1 VTEHNYGADA
11 PTASR
16 PPQGAPLLT
25 SHTSVATDRPSR
37 YLKQLLSHLGR
48 HLPSEQ
54 TQDSTVLHLGEARCL
69 LMCQTTAISLTA
81 TAPNEDSLTRIEDV
95 VGRHLMRFVAGRDAQ
110 GPSWN
115 RTVSPT
121 E

>member
-48 HLPSEQ
+48 HLLSEQ
-54 TQDSTVLHLGEARCL
+54 TQDSTVLHLGEAR
-69 LMCQTTAISLTA
+69 
-81 TAPNEDSLTRIEDV
+81 
-95 VGRHLMRFVAGRDAQ
+95 
-110 GPSWN
+110 
-115 RTVSPT
+115 
-121 E
+121 

>member
-48 HLPSEQ
+48 HLLSEQ
-54 TQDSTVLHLGEARCL
+54 TQDSTVLHLGEARRL

>member
-48 HLPSEQ
+48 HLPS
-54 TQDSTVLHLGEARCL
+54 DRPR
-69 LMCQTTAISLTA
+69 
-81 TAPNEDSLTRIEDV
+81 TAPSFTWERP
-95 VGRHLMRFVAGRDAQ
+95 DA
-110 GPSWN
+110 S
-115 RTVSPT
+115 
-121 E
+121 

>member
-1 VTEHNYGADA
+1 VTEHDYGADA
-11 PTASR
+11 QTASR
-16 PPQGAPLLT
+16 PTTGAPILT
-25 SHTSVATDRPSR
+25 SHTSVATDCSSR

-48 HLPSEQ
+48 HLPFEQ

-69 LMCQTTAISLTA
+69 LVGQTTAISLTA
-81 TAPNEDSLTRIEDV
+81 TAPNEDSLARIEDV
-95 VGRHLMRFVAGRDAQ
+95 VGRHLVWFVAGHDAQ

-121 E
+121 G

>member
-1 VTEHNYGADA
+1 
-11 PTASR
+11 
-16 PPQGAPLLT
+16 
-25 SHTSVATDRPSR
+25 
-37 YLKQLLSHLGR
+37 
-48 HLPSEQ
+48 
-54 TQDSTVLHLGEARCL
+54 
-69 LMCQTTAISLTA
+69 MCQTTAISLTA

-95 VGRHLMRFVAGRDAQ
+95 VGRHLVRFVAGRDAQ